1 VYRRLSSK
9 ITALTGIAMVF
20 TVASFTYLMLGDL
33 NRTSLQEAIK
43 DSDYISETII
53 RTTHHQM
60 LDNHFERV
68 HEMIVE
74 VGNMDGMER
83 IRLFNKRGVVTSST
97 DDEEIG
103 VVFSADSEVCASC
116 HMSGGVT
123 LVDAS
128 PDGRSKIVTNNS
140 GHSVLRQVRGIYN
153 QPSCYTAACHFHP
166 PDVRVLG
173 VLEVQISL
181 DMLRTVLLSFRTNLI
196 LFVVCLLVM
205 LAACLY
211 AATEYFVNRPV
222 SRLLDHTRFLS
233 SGKLDTHIDPLADD
247 EIGELTISFNDMTK
261 NLCRAQEEL
270 VQMTE
275 GLEVKVAERTSKIE
289 EMQQKL
295 LHSEKMASLG
305 ELVAG
310 IAHEINNP
318 LTGIMVFTSM
328 SLEKSELPP
337 EVRSDLRTVLDE
349 TQRCADI
356 VKRLL
361 EFSRETPP
369 AIEIVDVN
377 ELLEKTFTFLER
389 QVSFHNIIMEKHFS
403 DSLPKIHGDPVQLKQ
418 VFMNMLVNA
427 SQAMMLGGMLK
438 AGTSLWE
445 EQGVE
450 VYVSDTGCG
459 ISEERLKNIFDP
471 FFTTKR
477 NGTGLGLSV
486 SYGIVQNHGGK
497 IDVESRVGEG
507 TTFRIFLPFVH
518 DEQDGSGIYEVTAEE
533 VIASVTS
540 SAG

>member
-1 VYRRLSSK
+1 
-9 ITALTGIAMVF
+9 MVF
-20 TVASFTYLMLGDL
+20 TVASFTYLMLRDL
-33 NRTSLQEAIK
+33 NQTSLQEAIK

-74 VGNMDGMER
+74 VGNMEGMEK

-97 DDEEIG
+97 DVDEIG
-103 VVFSADSEVCASC
+103 QVFAPEDETCRTC
-116 HMSGGVT
+116 HAQGANP
-123 LVDAS
+123 LVDTS
-128 PDGRSKIVTNNS
+128 LGGRSKIVTNNS
-140 GHSVLRQVRGIYN
+140 GQSVLRQVRGIYN
-153 QPSCYTAACHFHP
+153 QPSCFTAACHFHS

-181 DMLRTVLLSFRTNLI
+181 EMLRTVMLSFRTNLI

-222 SRLLDHTRFLS
+222 SRLLVHTRHLT
-233 SGKLDTHIDPLADD
+233 SGKLDKRISPLADD
-247 EIGELTISFNDMTK
+247 EIGELTLSFNDMTK
-261 NLCRAQEEL
+261 SLRRAREEL
-270 VQMTE
+270 LLLTE
-275 GLEVKVAERTSKIE
+275 GLEVKVAERTREIE

-328 SLEKSELPP
+328 TLDKTDLAGEIRE
-337 EVRSDLRTVLDE
+337 DLRTVLEE

-369 AIEIVDVN
+369 AKQIVDIN
-377 ELLEKTFTFLER
+377 QLLEATFHFLER
-389 QVSFHNIIMEKHFS
+389 QVSFHNIHITKSFS
-403 DSLPKIHGDPVQLKQ
+403 RDLPTLHADPVQLKQ

-427 SQAMMLGGMLK
+427 SQAMMLGGDLMVSTVSRGAL
-438 AGTSLWE
+438 
-445 EQGVE
+445 GVE
-450 VYVSDTGCG
+450 VVVSDTGCG
-459 ISEERLKNIFDP
+459 ISEERMKNIFDP
-471 FFTTKR
+471 FFTTKKS
-477 NGTGLGLSV
+477 GTGLGLSV
-486 SYGIVQNHGGK
+486 SYGIVQNHGGNIEVK
-497 IDVESRVGEG
+497 SRVGVG
-507 TTFRIFLPFVH
+507 TTFKIFLPFEH
-518 DEQDGSGIYEVTAEE
+518 ENKALSGEGGCHESRD
-533 VIASVTS
+533 ASVTPAV
-540 SAG
+540 AG